1 MQSFLARRGRSGRE
15 ESSWGGEGRPKLAPA
30 VALLRLGSTR
40 ARGRRRGG
48 EMDEASR
55 ADKDDAVRRA
65 RFAGARD
72 TWRSPVV
79 CRSPAWAR
87 VRAQCSTGRRTVIDF
102 DRFLTRFDPI
112 KLKISYRNLKFG
124 QNKSCRGRKDLQL
137 LFWTKVDLR
146 PRSERKTWSNSA
158 NLMFTMQLD

>member
-55 ADKDDAVRRA
+55 ADKDGAVQRVRFTGAHDA
-65 RFAGARD
+65 
-72 TWRSPVV
+72 WRSPAVF
-79 CRSPAWAR
+79 RSAVWASGEHSAR
-87 VRAQCSTGRRTVIDF
+87 QE
-102 DRFLTRFDPI
+102 
-112 KLKISYRNLKFG
+112 
-124 QNKSCRGRKDLQL
+124 QN
-137 LFWTKVDLR
+137 
-146 PRSERKTWSNSA
+146 SEHI
-158 NLMFTMQLD
+158 